1 MCGVSRVPLQTGR
14 RSEAAASK
22 LSLACPPLG
31 HASAFRGPRNHGL
44 LAGPVRHLRSELR
57 SKDLVLEVL
66 VAVPSPLPSQP
77 RGPRREQGF
86 RMPHG
91 AATQREDFQGAG
103 EYAGGATSGL
113 GSAKPPPV
121 GDVAHSSAQ
130 EWDPKSPCSNFT
142 HLRIPVS
149 VSTEQLFQ
157 AIMQS
162 ICQRNTSLQGTV
174 HACVC
179 MCACVC
185 MFV

>member
-1 MCGVSRVPLQTGR
+1 MSALLSVTLLLFGGR
-14 RSEAAASK
+14 
-22 LSLACPPLG
+22 G
-31 HASAFRGPRNHGL
+31 ITAFSQAPSDTSGPNSDR
-44 LAGPVRHLRSELR
+44 
-57 SKDLVLEVL
+57 KDLIPEVP

-162 ICQRNTSLQGTV
+162 ICQRNISLQGTV